1 MDGVVREIY
10 TRLYGRGLS
19 LVKAGDRE
27 WKLNQLL
34 FVDDTASVCFGQS
47 VVTYSKMV
55 PSWTKFFYS

>member
-34 FVDDTASVCFGQS
+34 FVDDTASVCL
-47 VVTYSKMV
+47 VKVL
-55 PSWTKFFYS
+55 